1 MSSKRNSWWVTQS
14 VEGGGRDLWWL
25 GQRSWVPLHCMRMP
39 AAYPFAGVRHHTHT
53 HTSHCSG
60 CLLFAQMGLSWTGP
74 LNKKRVE
81 AILAQT
87 FGDRTC
93 IMQTQFT
100 QPFLDVAKPLH
111 LRSSCRWRLVNNL
124 KWHASIFFAFKG
136 HKREMIPWTCVSNIY
151 IYIYIYTCIL
161 TIATSEF
168 FLRRLM
174 RGTISSSTCSTNFE
188 YFKFITLMTSR
199 HGSLFSFIPLYFLTC
214 VAFWCH
220 TCSNFSTAF
229 LNAPHANLDGLEA
242 HIQLCASNA
251 WFRDSIHISMQ

>member
-1 MSSKRNSWWVTQS
+1 MMSHTI
-14 VEGGGRDLWWL
+14 GGGRRKGFMVTRTKIL
-25 GQRSWVPLHCMRMP
+25 GPLALHAHACCI
-39 AAYPFAGVRHHTHT
+39 PFCWGQTPHT

-124 KWHASIFFAFKG
+124 KWHAGKFFAFKG

-151 IYIYIYTCIL
+151 IYIYIHVY
-161 TIATSEF
+161 
-168 FLRRLM
+168 
-174 RGTISSSTCSTNFE
+174 
-188 YFKFITLMTSR
+188 
-199 HGSLFSFIPLYFLTC
+199 
-214 VAFWCH
+214 
-220 TCSNFSTAF
+220 
-229 LNAPHANLDGLEA
+229 
-242 HIQLCASNA
+242 
-251 WFRDSIHISMQ
+251 